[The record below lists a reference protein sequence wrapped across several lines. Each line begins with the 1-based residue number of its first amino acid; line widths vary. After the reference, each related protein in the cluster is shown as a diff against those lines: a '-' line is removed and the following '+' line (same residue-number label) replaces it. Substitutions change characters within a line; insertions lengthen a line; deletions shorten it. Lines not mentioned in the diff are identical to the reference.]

1 MWESGLP
8 AKAVC
13 QSLHVLL
20 HHRFRRQASSHRVL
34 RRLYMSFFSVETL
47 ATPCLI
53 RKFFLVI

>member
-20 HHRFRRQASSHRVL
+20 HHRFRRQASSHSGL
-34 RRLYMSFFSVETL
+34 RRLCVGVFSSKTL
-47 ATPCLI
+47 ATPCPI